1 MADDTEWFEGLT
13 VVEAKEERIMDGK
26 SFKLGLWVSMVV
38 TLLAL
43 LCVVVNEAWN
53 GLM

>member
-13 VVEAKEERIMDGK
+13 VVETKEERIIV
-26 SFKLGLWVSMVV
+26 GLWVCRVV

-43 LCVVVNEAWN
+43 LCVVANEAWN
-53 GLM
+53 GS